1 MNKITL
7 QFKIL
12 GLTLVL
18 ILIPVIGANIIFSA
32 CKSMFAARNVI
43 TGTKSISSQLKA
55 LGDTPVLE
63 DIQKMSLEEF
73 QIPDEGGEGA
83 GESDAAAPAGDAAP
97 AGESDAA
104 APAPDAEGEAA
115 AAAGNEEAVGEPADG
130 EDEAPAAG
138 KAGSASETA
147 VAADASGDGAVAT
160 EEAVEGGEGGEGG
173 EGAEPAAPAPKKLSI
188 EELKAAKQRLL
199 DEAVS
204 QIEIKAQEAAIL
216 DEFVNSRLKEL
227 EALDEGIKNLEI
239 ASRIFY
245 MGTLFFVPV
254 VLIALW
260 FFMNQVSMP
269 IKDVIDRL
277 KSFQNESVEG
287 ASQNDMLE
295 CAIQFDTF
303 LSTAR
308 TLLQESYSIAQE
320 IGRKLEPL
328 TAMPVFSDENVK
340 QFFTDVQEISRSS
353 NYIANTLESTTL
365 HIQEVSASA
374 QTIADRS
381 HEAATDS
388 AETAAIAGEGK
399 NAVSE
404 TIDTM
409 ESIKDEVLGLED
421 VIENLNSAGK
431 QIGEIVNTITNIA
444 YQTNLLALNAAIEAA
459 RAGEHGQGFTV
470 VAGEVRKLAE
480 ESGEAAEDIG
490 KKIKEMLLKTG
501 KAVETINRGAAKV
514 IEGVNIA
521 NVAGNNLD
529 KIVSSVLNVNKMIQD
544 ISAAST
550 EQSQNIDSL
559 RGSIES
565 ISGATKITSEG
576 TRRVAFAVNEQ
587 LSHIRQYMNV
597 TKELLTL
604 VQMMGDMLDKFN
616 LN

>member
-1 MNKITL
+1 
-7 QFKIL
+7 
-12 GLTLVL
+12 
-18 ILIPVIGANIIFSA
+18 
-32 CKSMFAARNVI
+32 
-43 TGTKSISSQLKA
+43 
-55 LGDTPVLE
+55 
-63 DIQKMSLEEF
+63 
-73 QIPDEGGEGA
+73 
-83 GESDAAAPAGDAAP
+83 
-97 AGESDAA
+97 
-104 APAPDAEGEAA
+104 
-115 AAAGNEEAVGEPADG
+115 
-130 EDEAPAAG
+130 
-138 KAGSASETA
+138 
-147 VAADASGDGAVAT
+147 
-160 EEAVEGGEGGEGG
+160 
-173 EGAEPAAPAPKKLSI
+173 
-188 EELKAAKQRLL
+188 
-199 DEAVS
+199 
-204 QIEIKAQEAAIL
+204 
-216 DEFVNSRLKEL
+216 
-227 EALDEGIKNLEI
+227 
-239 ASRIFY
+239 
-245 MGTLFFVPV
+245 MGTLFFVPI
-254 VLIALW
+254 VLVFLW

-277 KSFQNESVEG
+277 KSFQNESAEG
-287 ASQNDMLE
+287 AQNDMLE